1 MVLPPPANGEQI
13 LALHVQ
19 PGRNNVVPMIGIDI
33 VLEPLHAVWRKAL
46 GELAQR
52 PKAARVPAP
61 NILSAV
67 MVRIADALLE
77 LQLEGLTEQSF
88 DMRRTSRRTSR

>member
-1 MVLPPPANGEQI
+1 ML
-13 LALHVQ
+13 
-19 PGRNNVVPMIGIDI
+19 RIGIDI
-33 VLEPLHAVWRKAL
+33 PLQSLHAVRGKVF